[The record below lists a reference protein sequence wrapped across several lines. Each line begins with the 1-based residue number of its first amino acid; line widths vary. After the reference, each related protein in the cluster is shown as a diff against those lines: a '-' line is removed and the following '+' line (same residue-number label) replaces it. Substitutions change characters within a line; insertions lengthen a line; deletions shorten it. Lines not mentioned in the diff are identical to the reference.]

1 MEHVSLDKNARVTES
16 MVMEAVCLAENG
28 EVKQIDSQYED
39 SKLENAINALES
51 NNSFSNS
58 QKIEALKNVID
69 RRQKFMYVLY
79 PIRKFLPKFLLKEV
93 PMNFMD
99 KDMKSFSFMDKI
111 TKKIKKI

>member
-1 MEHVSLDKNARVTES
+1 MQHVSLDNNARVTES
-16 MVMEAVCLAENG
+16 MVMEAVYLAENG
-28 EVKQIDSQYED
+28 EVKKIDSKYED
-39 SKLENAINALES
+39 SKLENAINALEG

-58 QKIEALKNVID
+58 QKVEALKYVID

-79 PIRKFLPKFLLKEV
+79 PIRKFLPKFLLKEI

-99 KDMKSFSFMDKI
+99 QDMKSFKFMDRI